1 MIISK
6 TAVLKIVKG
15 NLQCSGVY
23 SELSWNIASLSPWYA
38 HLGIVC
44 CPDEP
49 LFEVLL
55 FNLCS
60 RAPGAAIFIDLLIC
74 QHCLIHWVPVDQS
87 LKSNGKCITTCWDWT
102 HNSSARNEFSSLTTN
117 MCSGRQPVLCAR
129 IFFPLI
135 GKGIKWKGGENF
147 TIYFIYTEFANI
159 NQSSNGQEATLI
171 IAGLTIIKSAIRLII
186 VWPIAFTLALPF
198 SCLFGDNNI
207 CCSNSSGDL
216 EGL

>member
-1 MIISK
+1 MNHC
-6 TAVLKIVKG
+6 LRYF
-15 NLQCSGVY
+15 CSTFAPERQEQPFSSTCSSANTVWSTG
-23 SELSWNIASLSPWYA
+23 SQLTSPW
-38 HLGIVC
+38 
-44 CPDEP
+44 
-49 LFEVLL
+49 
-55 FNLCS
+55 
-60 RAPGAAIFIDLLIC
+60 RAMENAL
-74 QHCLIHWVPVDQS
+74 QHVEIEHITHPHAMNSVHWQQ
-87 LKSNGKCITTCWDWT
+87 TC
-102 HNSSARNEFSSLTTN
+102 A
-117 MCSGRQPVLCAR
+117 SGRQPVLCAR

-186 VWPIAFTLALPF
+186 VWPIAFTLALLF